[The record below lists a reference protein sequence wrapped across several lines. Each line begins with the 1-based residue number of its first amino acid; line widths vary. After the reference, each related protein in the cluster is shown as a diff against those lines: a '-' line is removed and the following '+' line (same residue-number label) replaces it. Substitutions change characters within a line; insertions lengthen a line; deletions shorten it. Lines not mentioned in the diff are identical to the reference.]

1 MPGRTVKDKSS
12 TAVLLPYL
20 LLRQWASIIAKPPFT
35 TSLSLVTDPSHIVSV
50 QRFPAT
56 TSAVL
61 GASAYG
67 WDRIPHVPAPHDY
80 KGVDGPLGSIAGLT
94 RPHW

>member
-20 LLRQWASIIAKPPFT
+20 LVRQWASIIAKPPFT
-35 TSLSLVTDPSHIVSV
+35 TSLSPVTGPSHIVPV

-67 WDRIPHVPAPHDY
+67 RDRAPHVPVPADY
-80 KGVDGPLGSIAGLT
+80 TGVDGPLGSIAALT